1 MRLERFTIAYRRR
14 AAGIVLACALPLAAA
29 AAGTAPTPDQ
39 TLNDDVLGPRVD
51 WYGAI
56 ERALRDTDS
65 DQTCFVLQ
73 RLTGNGYE
81 MIAGTRFIACSLG
94 IFDSRRFAPGKI
106 VTVIGNLGTARSRT
120 IGGQVFDY
128 PLVASPEIRPAT
140 LPTPDY
146 YRDGMYP
153 GPYGLGHAPGPGY
166 GFYDFRWRSR

>member
-1 MRLERFTIAYRRR
+1 
-14 AAGIVLACALPLAAA
+14 VLACALPLAA

-39 TLNDDVLGPRVD
+39 TLNDDVLGPRVN

-56 ERALRDTDS
+56 ERAIRDT

-81 MIAGTRFIACSLG
+81 VIAGTRFIACSLG
-94 IFDSRRFAPGKI
+94 IFNSRRFAPGKV
-106 VTVIGNLGTARSRT
+106 VTVIGNLGAARPRT

-140 LPTPDY
+140 LPAPDY

-153 GPYGLGHAPGPGY
+153 GPYGLRSAPGFGY
-166 GFYDFRWRSR
+166 GFYYSR